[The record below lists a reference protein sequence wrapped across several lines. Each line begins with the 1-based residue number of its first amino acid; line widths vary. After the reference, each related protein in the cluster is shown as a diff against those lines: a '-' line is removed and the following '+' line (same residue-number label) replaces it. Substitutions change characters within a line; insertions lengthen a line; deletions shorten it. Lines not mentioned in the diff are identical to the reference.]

1 MCLWQDVYISAGMY
15 EVVET
20 FCMEASSCM
29 RLPVAPC
36 SNDPI
41 RALVNRLVSSLV
53 PAARVEESGRTYDA
67 ADHQVETLF
76 LAGVALQHWLH
87 G

>member
-1 MCLWQDVYISAGMY
+1 
-15 EVVET
+15 
-20 FCMEASSCM
+20 MEASSCM

-67 ADHQVETLF
+67 TDHQVETLF
-76 LAGVALQHWLH
+76 LAGVALQRWLH